1 MARLGLECVEFAGVL
16 RDRLE
21 SAGKR
26 LQEGELVVQGIIE
39 GPFDCILLPFDLL
52 LGYRIGMVT
61 EEWNQQN
68 PFQAIQARLKQGLSK
83 T

>member
-1 MARLGLECVEFAGVL
+1 MKWPGWAWNVWNSPGSSEIGWKALAG
-16 RDRLE
+16 RR
-21 SAGKR
+21 AG
-26 LQEGELVVQGIIE
+26 
-39 GPFDCILLPFDLL
+39 GPRHYRRPFCILLPFDLL